1 MQFGAKAPLP
11 TLHDETHHQK
21 NPSLLE
27 KVSYSKLVFVC
38 LGVLLARMK
47 GTAMSALSF
56 LKGTHG
62 LLLGAGVAIGSVGVK
77 VLTSDSAKRLYVKAV
92 AAGLRA
98 KSACEDTL
106 ESARAEVDD
115 IIAEASYLNETTYR
129 PDAQAD
135 GESCESAPVE
145 A

>member
-1 MQFGAKAPLP
+1 
-11 TLHDETHHQK
+11 
-21 NPSLLE
+21 
-27 KVSYSKLVFVC
+27 
-38 LGVLLARMK
+38 MK
-47 GTAMSALSF
+47 GGAMSALSF
-56 LKGTHG
+56 LKGTHC
-62 LLLGAGVAIGSVGVK
+62 LLLGAGVVIGSVGVK

-92 AAGLRA
+92 AAGMRA

-115 IIAEASYLNETTYR
+115 IIAEANYLNETTYR

-135 GESCESAPVE
+135 GESCDSAPVE

>member
-1 MQFGAKAPLP
+1 
-11 TLHDETHHQK
+11 
-21 NPSLLE
+21 
-27 KVSYSKLVFVC
+27 
-38 LGVLLARMK
+38 
-47 GTAMSALSF
+47 MSALSF

-62 LLLGAGVAIGSVGVK
+62 LLLGAGVVIGSVGVK
-77 VLTSDSAKRLYVKAV
+77 VLTSDSAKRVYVKAV

-115 IIAEASYLNETTYR
+115 IIAEASYLNKTAPC
-129 PDAQAD
+129 PDAQMDA
-135 GESCESAPVE
+135 GSCESAPAE

>member
-1 MQFGAKAPLP
+1 
-11 TLHDETHHQK
+11 
-21 NPSLLE
+21 
-27 KVSYSKLVFVC
+27 
-38 LGVLLARMK
+38 MK